1 MSKIYEAKV
10 LAIDCFGDAILE
22 LPEELVKELNWNVGD
37 KLDYEV
43 VGKSVVIK
51 NLTKESNNETRRNKN
66 R

>member
-10 LAIDCFGDAILE
+10 LALDCFGDAILE
-22 LPEELVKELNWNVGD
+22 LPEELVKELDWNVGD